1 MWDTILALDRVY
13 GGKMPALNLIV
24 YFSIDNCVGKIEKKH
39 SVEKC
44 YKVHLKYINIEF
56 RQSIFLNQID
66 LWNNDVLIKRIQ
78 FTDWPDLLSSPHDQP
93 KDQKTAIYGWS

>member
-1 MWDTILALDRVY
+1 MH
-13 GGKMPALNLIV
+13 ALNLIV
-24 YFSIDNCVGKIEKKH
+24 FFCINNCVGKIEKKN

-66 LWNNDVLIKRIQ
+66 LSNKHVSIKRIQ
-78 FTDWPDLLSSPHDQP
+78 FTD
-93 KDQKTAIYGWS
+93 